1 MNRQQLQEIYNIIRN
16 GNIEA
21 FKKIYQ
27 ENPRIL
33 SVETPFGN
41 TLFYIIQ
48 RKRLDLLQYIFH
60 IDENIIHNNS
70 KVKDYNILTK
80 AVMIDKNEDI
90 IDFLLNLNIEVEYKT
105 IFFAIEFKQ
114 PYFIIERLLSN
125 YKFDNF
131 KQFRKLARDNNRP
144 DVVKLIDEKY
154 LPKTPEAKHQ
164 SSDVVIDFIDNSA
177 ETALELPDATYELS
191 HEITRDV
198 HIIGSGNTKLKP
210 SQFEGIFQVNQ
221 ASVVL
226 ERLILEAKDA
236 FLVPVINGKL
246 VLKNCKLSIGA
257 YGIFGEDST
266 IELVDCEIVQEGTD
280 TPAHSVITIDRS
292 ALTISG
298 STVEVEIAFAQMK
311 SGCKVVVEHSK
322 FEGNIEHAMFY
333 TNTSMDI
340 EVSDSSLFNAK
351 AGIMVEDNSNIK
363 VTDTMFRHFDRMIYC
378 RDNNNVQVN
387 NTEMKL
393 AGSCI
398 QAGRKCEVNIEDS
411 KFSSADE
418 NHITVDQKSVLN
430 VKRSKFDNA
439 NMAALSALKASVIN
453 VEDSEIDTTIAG
465 VVTQGGK
472 LNIERT
478 KFIEIDEEGAV
489 RGVKN
494 DMISLK
500 DVIIDSSL
508 TDIIVDKPRKLTQ
521 ENVKITNPVTIDDL

>member
-1 MNRQQLQEIYNIIRN
+1 MEKTNKDNFYSIIKN
-16 GNIEA
+16 SDLEA
-21 FKKIYQ
+21 FKSYVLTNKIL
-27 ENPRIL
+27 NDNSIL
-33 SVETPFGN
+33 SSITFAVIEK
-41 TLFYIIQ
+41 
-48 RKRLDLLQYIFH
+48 KRFDILKYLYEM
-60 IDENIIHNNS
+60 DENIINLKHS
-70 KVKDYNILTK
+70 IRGYNTLTE
-80 AVMIDKNEDI
+80 AVMVSDNKLI
-90 IDFLLNLNIEVEYKT
+90 IDFLISKEINIDFETIRHAIIFDQDIDCIDKLINQVNEKEYKT
-105 IFFAIEFKQ
+105 I
-114 PYFIIERLLSN
+114 L
-125 YKFDNF
+125 
-131 KQFRKLARDNNRP
+131 KLAKKSGRT
-144 DVVKLIDEKY
+144 DVVKLIDENY

-164 SSDVVIDFIDNSA
+164 SSDIIIDFIDNSA
-177 ETALELPDATYELS
+177 ETVLELPDATYELS

-198 HIIGSGNTKLKP
+198 HIVGTGNTKLKP
-210 SQFEGIFQVNQ
+210 SQFEEIFQVNQ

-340 EVSDSSLFNAK
+340 EISDSSLFNAK

-411 KFSSADE
+411 QFSSADE
-418 NHITVDQKSVLN
+418 NHITIDQKSVLN
-430 VKRSKFDNA
+430 VKRSRFDNA
-439 NMAALSALKASVIN
+439 NMAALSGLKASVIN

-521 ENVKITNPVTIDDL
+521 ENVKTTNPVTIDDL

>member
-1 MNRQQLQEIYNIIRN
+1 MDIEKIRHINNIINNDDYKSFLELYSVDNEFIFDGGKYKSFLQRIIYNQPNNILKFIIN
-16 GNIEA
+16 NIDS
-21 FKKIYQ
+21 ILI
-27 ENPRIL
+27 NPKMKNIDL
-33 SVETPFGN
+33 LTSVVETEN
-41 TLFYIIQ
+41 EKLIELMLNKQIKVTYDSIYTAVDRNININLICKLIDNITLE
-48 RKRLDLLQYIFH
+48 
-60 IDENIIHNNS
+60 ID
-70 KVKDYNILTK
+70 
-80 AVMIDKNEDI
+80 
-90 IDFLLNLNIEVEYKT
+90 
-105 IFFAIEFKQ
+105 
-114 PYFIIERLLSN
+114 
-125 YKFDNF
+125 
-131 KQFRKLARDNNRP
+131 FRKLRDISKRLHRT
-144 DVVKLIDEKY
+144 DIVELIDEKY
-154 LPKTPEAKHQ
+154 LPKTPEAKRQ
-164 SSDVVIDFIDNSA
+164 SSDVIIEFIDNSA
-177 ETALELPDATYELS
+177 ETVLELPDATYELS

-198 HIIGSGNTKLKP
+198 HIIGSENTKFKP

-280 TPAHSVITIDRS
+280 MPAHSVITIDRS

-298 STVEVEIAFAQMK
+298 SMVEVEIAFAQMK

-340 EVSDSSLFNAK
+340 EISDSSLFNAK
-351 AGIMVEDNSNIK
+351 AGIMVKDNSNIK

-398 QAGRKCEVNIEDS
+398 QAGRKCELNIEDS
-411 KFSSADE
+411 QFSSADE
-418 NHITVDQKSVLN
+418 NHITIDQKSVLN

-439 NMAALSALKASVIN
+439 NMAALSGLKASVIN

>member
-1 MNRQQLQEIYNIIRN
+1 MNLDDIRCINKIINIDAIENFKKLYMEDKNIIFD
-16 GNIEA
+16 GGESGT
-21 FKKIYQ
+21 F
-27 ENPRIL
+27 L
-33 SVETPFGN
+33 
-41 TLFYIIQ
+41 
-48 RKRLDLLQYIFH
+48 
-60 IDENIIHNNS
+60 ENIIIRKPDKILNYIKKDIPMIVESATQYNLDFFSIVIKSENIDLINMILNS
-70 KVKDYNILTK
+70 EIEITTENIKIAINRNININLISK
-80 AVMIDKNEDI
+80 MMDRANELDFKNIRKHSKIYYRTDI
-90 IDFLLNLNIEVEYKT
+90 VE
-105 IFFAIEFKQ
+105 
-114 PYFIIERLLSN
+114 
-125 YKFDNF
+125 
-131 KQFRKLARDNNRP
+131 
-144 DVVKLIDEKY
+144 LIDEKY
-154 LPKTPEAKHQ
+154 LPKIPEAKHQ
-164 SSDVVIDFIDNSA
+164 SNDVVIDFIDNSA
-177 ETALELPDATYELS
+177 ETVLELPDATYELS

-236 FLVPVINGKL
+236 FIVPVINGKL
-246 VLKNCKLSIGA
+246 VLKNCKISIGA

-292 ALTISG
+292 ELTISG
-298 STVEVEIAFAQMK
+298 STVEVEIAFVQMK

-378 RDNNNVQVN
+378 RDNNNIQVN

-398 QAGRKCEVNIEDS
+398 QAGRKCEVNIEDC

-430 VKRSKFDNA
+430 VKRSRFDNA
-439 NMAALSALKASVIN
+439 NMAALSGLKASVIN

-472 LNIERT
+472 QNIERT

-521 ENVKITNPVTIDDL
+521 ENVKITNPITIDDL